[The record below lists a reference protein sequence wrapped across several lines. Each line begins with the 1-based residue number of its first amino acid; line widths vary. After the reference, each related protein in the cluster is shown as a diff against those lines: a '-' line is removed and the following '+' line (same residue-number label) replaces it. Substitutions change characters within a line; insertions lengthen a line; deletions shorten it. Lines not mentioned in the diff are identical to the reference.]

1 MTCNRGVMDVD
12 ADLKG
17 LKFRMA
23 ARILL
28 ATAGRVLIRTAR
40 QLRVASMS
48 MGSLQFVSLE
58 LLKYKGVTHM
68 AGS

>member
-17 LKFRMA
+17 LKLRMA
-23 ARILL
+23 ERILL

-40 QLRVASMS
+40 QLSVASMS
-48 MGSLQFVSLE
+48 MGSLRFVSVKHLMD
-58 LLKYKGVTHM
+58 KGATHM